1 MSEQDALVLAGS
13 APTSGALALNT
24 TLVVLSILESCIL
37 MRKEDC
43 A

>member
-13 APTSGALALNT
+13 AATSGALALNT